1 MNISIGETIII
12 VINVVLIVGVPI
24 AIVLAGSLLFRRIR
38 VLESR
43 LEMLEAKQDTNSDKT
58 Y

>member
-24 AIVLAGSLLFRRIR
+24 AIVSVGSLLFRRIR

>member
-12 VINVVLIVGVPI
+12 VIKVTLIVGVPI
-24 AIVLAGSLLFRRIR
+24 AIVLAGFLLFRQIR

-43 LEMLEAKQDTNSDKT
+43 IAKLEAKQYTSSEKT
-58 Y
+58 L

>member
-24 AIVLAGSLLFRRIR
+24 AIVLVGSLLFRRIR

>member
-12 VINVVLIVGVPI
+12 VIKVALIVGVPI
-24 AIVLAGSLLFRRIR
+24 AVVLAGFLLFRRIH

-43 LEMLEAKQDTNSDKT
+43 IKKLEDKQDTSSDKT
-58 Y
+58 F

>member
-12 VINVVLIVGVPI
+12 VIKVTLIVGVPI
-24 AIVLAGSLLFRRIR
+24 AIVLTGFLLFRQIR

-43 LEMLEAKQDTNSDKT
+43 IAKLEAKQHTSSEKT
-58 Y
+58 L